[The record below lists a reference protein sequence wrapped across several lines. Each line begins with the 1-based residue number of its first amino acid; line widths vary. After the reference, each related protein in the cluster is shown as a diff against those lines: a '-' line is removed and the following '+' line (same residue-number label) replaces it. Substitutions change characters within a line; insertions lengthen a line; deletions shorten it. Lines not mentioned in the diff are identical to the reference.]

1 MQSTF
6 RQRLLASTI
15 ILGAASLAAPAWAQD
30 VEAEEPGA
38 SVTGASSV
46 ADQAEIATQQA
57 TTGEAII
64 VTGSRIARPQLEGAS
79 PVTVVNSQE
88 VKLQGITRTEDLLNS
103 LPQVFAG
110 QGGNIANGA
119 SGTATLNLRGL
130 GSQRTLVLVN
140 GRRLLPGD
148 TGSSAADINIIP
160 AAMIDRIDVLTGG
173 ASSVYGSDA
182 ISGVVNFV
190 LDTDFEGIRLDTQY
204 SFYQHNNDAGAR
216 VIDAL
221 DARGFPYPTGSVADG
236 GTFEVTGVIGAGF
249 DDGRGH
255 VTAYAGYRK
264 INQALQRDR
273 DYGACSLAAFADSDG
288 FSCSGS
294 GTSARGTFLT
304 NVGNFTV
311 GPNRTFIPSNSTTNP
326 PFNFGPYNHF
336 QRPDERYVL
345 GAFAN
350 YEISSAVQPYLEVM
364 FMDDRTEAQIAPSG
378 IFFNTG
384 FINCDNPFLSAQ
396 QRGIICAPAV
406 YDPADAAAIADN
418 PATPV
423 NEAAYRSFFGNL
435 VGNTPIFGDD
445 PDGPN
450 GPLRA
455 PLLGFE
461 APTAFPG
468 TAGLPDFNR
477 AVFYPGRRN
486 VEGGGRVS
494 DIQHSDFRIVGGVR
508 GDLSPAWSYDAYY
521 QFGRVTNPSISRNDF
536 SVQRIGRALDVVA
549 DPDTGAPVCRS
560 VLQGIEDGCVPYDFF
575 AFGSVDA
582 AALGYL
588 QTPAITIGRTEE
600 SVFNASI
607 TGDLGQMGLRFPWAN
622 DGIGINVGTEYRK
635 ESLDF
640 LPDRASQEGD
650 LAGSGGAS
658 TPISGSFDVKEVF
671 GEVRVPIIQDGFIEE
686 LVLEAGYRYSDYSTG
701 VTTDTYKIQ
710 GELAPTRD
718 IRIRGGYNRAVRAP
732 NVVELFSPQNVVLVG
747 TNDPCD
753 GLIGGDPED
762 DPTLTAAQ
770 CAFTGL
776 DPALY
781 GRVPENPASQYNGLV
796 GGNPNLDPE
805 VADTYTAGVVLTPTF
820 LPGFAATVD
829 YFDISLDGAIST
841 LNADVV
847 VQRCGETGDAFLC
860 SLINRDSRGS
870 LWIAP
875 DGFVVATN
883 QNIGSLSTSGVDVSV
898 SYNTEI
904 GSLGSLSAS
913 MVGTWLDELITD
925 DGINEPY
932 DCTGLYGNVCL
943 TPNPEWRHKARLT
956 WTTPDDIGLS
966 VQWRHFGSVKQ
977 DTTSSQP
984 ALEGTSQPAH
994 DKLRAMNYIDLAAT
1008 FRVMDNYN
1016 FRLGVNNVFD
1026 SNPPL
1031 AGSQACPAVIC
1042 ANTYAQV
1049 YDVLGRYIYAGVTL
1063 DF

>member
-130 GSQRTLVLVN
+130 GAQRTLVLVN

-160 AAMIDRIDVLTGG
+160 AALIDRVDVLTGG

-190 LDTDFEGIRLDTQY
+190 LDTDFEGIRLDSQY

-216 VIDAL
+216 MTDAL
-221 DARGFPYPTGSVADG
+221 DAAGFPYPTGSVADG

-273 DYGACSLAAFADSDG
+273 DYGACSLAASSTTDA

-294 GTSARGTFLT
+294 GTSANGTFIT
-304 NVGNFTV
+304 NLGNFTV
-311 GPNRTFIPSNSTTNP
+311 GPNRTFVPSGAVTNP

-396 QRGIICAPAV
+396 QRGVICAP
-406 YDPADAAAIADN
+406 
-418 PATPV
+418 
-423 NEAAYRSFFGNL
+423 ENL
-435 VGNTPIFGDD
+435 VGFVAPTVDD
-445 PDGPN
+445 PDTPEDETDPG
-450 GPLRA
+450 A
-455 PLLGFE
+455 PG
-461 APTAFPG
+461 TVFPG
-468 TAGLPDFNR
+468 GAAGLADFTR

-494 DIQHSDFRIVGGVR
+494 DIQHTDFRIVGGVR
-508 GDLSPAWSYDAYY
+508 GDLSPAWSYDAFY

-549 DPDTGAPVCRS
+549 DPVSGAPVCRS
-560 VLQGIEDGCVPYDFF
+560 VLQGIDDGCVPYDFF

-582 AALGYL
+582 AALNYL
-588 QTPAITIGRTEE
+588 QTPAITVGRTEE

-671 GEVRVPIIQDGFIEE
+671 GEVRIPIIQDSFIEE

-753 GLIGGDPED
+753 GLLGNVDGDGNPITED

-847 VQRCGETGDAFLC
+847 VQQCGETGDPFLC
-860 SLINRDSRGS
+860 SLVNRDTRGS

-904 GSLGSLSAS
+904 GALGSLSAS
-913 MVGTWLDELITD
+913 IVGTWLDELVTD

-932 DCTGLYGNVCL
+932 DCTGLYGNVCG

-984 ALEGTSQPAH
+984 ALAGASQPAH

-1031 AGSQACPAVIC
+1031 VGSQACPAVIC